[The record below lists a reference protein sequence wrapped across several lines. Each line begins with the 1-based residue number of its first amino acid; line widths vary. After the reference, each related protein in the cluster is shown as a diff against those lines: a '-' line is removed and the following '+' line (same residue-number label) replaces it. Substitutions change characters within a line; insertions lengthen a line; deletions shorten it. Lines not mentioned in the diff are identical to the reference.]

1 MFSMNS
7 PATATFSVDFQ
18 RMGESYKRT
27 TASRGAGQESYG
39 TMRRRART
47 TMKTRMLIAILLLGL
62 FAAWPTTA
70 TPPHTA
76 IIIDSGSPYFVPKS
90 ATVPSGALITWDN
103 PTATDHTI
111 THVGCLQEGNTCAFD
126 SGIVRPSSNFTLS
139 GLAPGQYPYLCRIHP
154 IMYGIVTVTDSFD
167 PTPSQL

>member
-1 MFSMNS
+1 VFSMSS

-18 RMGESYKRT
+18 WMGESYKQT
-27 TASRGAGQESYG
+27 TTSRGEGEESYG
-39 TMRRRART
+39 TMRRRAGT
-47 TMKTRMLIAILLLGL
+47 TMNTRILIAILSLGL
-62 FAAWPTTA
+62 FTAWPSTA

-90 ATVPSGALITWDN
+90 ATVSSGASIRWDN

-111 THVGCLQEGNTCAFD
+111 THVDCLHEGNTCAFD
-126 SGIVRPSSNFTLS
+126 SGIIRPSGNFALS

-154 IMYGIVTVTDSFD
+154 IMYGIVTVTDSMA
-167 PTPSQL
+167 PSPSQL